1 MTDRFDAQTAHAPAP
16 APAPAQTTNAVHDS
30 VQSGA
35 GAPLGG
41 GRKCSV
47 LLVDDHPIVRQGLI
61 QLINEESDM
70 VVAGEASSAREA
82 TEQAQKLNPDV
93 AVIDISLP
101 DGNGV
106 ELIKEFRSRF
116 PRTTCLA
123 LSMYDESMYA
133 VRVLRAGGRGYLTKQ
148 EVTKK
153 VITAIRQVVRGQVY
167 VSEQMANR
175 LVGQLVGAGAQDASP
190 IAELSDRELE
200 VLTLIG
206 RGLGTREVAEKL
218 FISVKTVEAHKERLK
233 EKLRLHNSTELL
245 RFAVRF
251 TLDQGE
257 PETKEERAR
266 P

>member
-1 MTDRFDAQTAHAPAP
+1 MTNQLEPQPARASADSSAGDPKTSSSAASAPA
-16 APAPAQTTNAVHDS
+16 T
-30 VQSGA
+30 
-35 GAPLGG
+35 G
-41 GRKCSV
+41 GRKCKV

-61 QLINEESDM
+61 QLINEEPDM
-70 VVAGEASSAREA
+70 VVIGEASNAREA
-82 TEQAQKLNPDV
+82 TEQAQQLSPDV

-116 PRTTCLA
+116 PRTTCMA

-153 VITAIRQVVRGQVY
+153 VITAIRQVLRGQVY
-167 VSEQMANR
+167 VSEQMASR
-175 LVGQLVGAGAQDASP
+175 LVGQLVGQGPEDRSP

-233 EKLRLHNSTELL
+233 EKLRLNNSTELL

-257 PETKEERAR
+257 AEDKEDR
-266 P
+266 PRP